1 MTILDKFRTQT
12 LAAELRITEE
22 RAKDLQTNEHEVI
35 RISELERLLKYTPFG
50 GKKSPYQR
58 IARAPRLT
66 VSNFR
71 LPDEIHQL
79 RIEFLNFE
87 KINLSEGNPGVS
99 GKVKLHYRR
108 RSRTFTMNSPKD
120 FTAKGVLEDLFRFA
134 DYCLPGKAPRNSEY
148 DGGYLMRKS
157 SDDRRLLRLLFNDTN
172 TGGWDLRGRREI
184 LLEENDGIEIHQRG
198 RRTKNLTGE
207 WRPSP
212 KSRAVGNCI
221 EDRKYIAYASGE
233 DEHNYMPEDTEKYEF
248 RYFRNLALFETRP
261 YEEIYTLLPEIVCQL
276 PKRIESPQPSRY
288 TSEKYESNIGDFI
301 NYIFTVDRRFY
312 SEVNKISGLL
322 EYKTRYGE
330 LIGVERA
337 DGNYIV
343 LFDEV
348 KPLERPIIRVDY
360 SPIFAD
366 DIVSS
371 TPITKLSGNIVDKT
385 FLKLPLAEYN
395 QRACLEKDILRSRHD
410 VRLQK

>member
-12 LAAELRITEE
+12 LAAELEITEE
-22 RAKDLQTNEHEVI
+22 RARDLQTNEHEVI
-35 RISELERLLKYTPFG
+35 RISELERLMKYTPFG
-50 GKKSPYQR
+50 GKESPYQR
-58 IARAPRLT
+58 IARAPRVT

-87 KINLSEGNPGVS
+87 RIGTGEETSGVS

-108 RSRTFTMNSPKD
+108 RTQTFTMNSPSEL
-120 FTAKGVLEDLFRFA
+120 TAKGVLEDLFRFA
-134 DYCLPGKAPRNSEY
+134 DYCVAGKAPKNSKY
-148 DGGYLMRKS
+148 SNKYLINKS
-157 SDDRRLLRLLFNDTN
+157 NEDRRRLRLLFKDAN
-172 TGGWDLRGRREI
+172 TGGWDLRSRREI
-184 LLEENDGIEIHQRG
+184 LLEENDGFENHRRG
-198 RRTKNLTGE
+198 RWGKNLTGE
-207 WRPSP
+207 WRPKPRNRVAGDSVDG
-212 KSRAVGNCI
+212 R
-221 EDRKYIAYASGE
+221 DYINYGPNE
-233 DEHNYMPEDTEKYEF
+233 DEHNYKPEDAEKYEF

-261 YEEIYTLLPEIVCQL
+261 YEEIYTLLPEINYET
-276 PKRIESPQPSRY
+276 PKNISQSKPSRY
-288 TSEKYESNIGDFI
+288 TTEKYESNIGDFI
-301 NYIFTVDRRFY
+301 NYIFTVDKRFY
-312 SEVNKISGLL
+312 SEVNQISGLL

-366 DIVSS
+366 DIVTS
-371 TPITKLSGNIVDKT
+371 TPITKLSGSIIDKT
-385 FLKLPLAEYN
+385 FNKLPLAEYN